1 VWFVTVT
8 VTCVGAEAVSVTVEG
23 DWVTVT
29 VVVLG
34 GSVVVAAVVVGSTAS
49 VVVAS
54 PVVTLSG
61 AVVVRRGAE
70 IVGVVRV
77 GVVRVPTADPLPP
90 PHEVKPTADVT
101 PSAPAIRSRDADQRA
116 ARPEGAVIGA
126 TMHPAPDD
134 VHRALRDGGVSSR
147 IVIERTEQE
156 FGPMFT
162 QWPEFVPW
170 PTEQMPTG
178 TRRSLR
184 VVRRIRVR
192 VRGRVVW
199 AGDPRRARG

>member
-1 VWFVTVT
+1 MWFVTVT

-23 DWVTVT
+23 DWVIVT

-34 GSVVVAAVVVGSTAS
+34 GAVVVAAVVGSTAS

-77 GVVRVPTADPLPP
+77 AVVRVPTADPLPP
-90 PHEVKPTADVT
+90 PHEVKPTAAVT

-116 ARPEGAVIGA
+116 ARPGGAVIGA

-134 VHRALRDGGVSSR
+134 VHPPCEVGA
-147 IVIERTEQE
+147 
-156 FGPMFT
+156 
-162 QWPEFVPW
+162 
-170 PTEQMPTG
+170 
-178 TRRSLR
+178 
-184 VVRRIRVR
+184 
-192 VRGRVVW
+192 
-199 AGDPRRARG
+199 